1 MTITFTQDIM
11 SLAGM
16 AEMKR
21 FFYKRDFWVT
31 IPQNLLTKRQKY
43 AIDSPLKLK
52 QRNVMYSFS
61 YYLFKAA
68 FLGADFPY
76 KPIIF

>member
-21 FFYKRDFWVT
+21 FFTKGIFGLQYHRICLQRDKNMQL
-31 IPQNLLTKRQKY
+31 IAPSN
-43 AIDSPLKLK
+43 
-52 QRNVMYSFS
+52 
-61 YYLFKAA
+61 
-68 FLGADFPY
+68 
-76 KPIIF
+76 